1 MKLLGFFK
9 KNWLILLI
17 ILSAFILRFWG
28 SWYGLP
34 GLFVGDEKSLVG
46 GALKM
51 IYQQNIFP
59 FLEPDIFRL
68 LYYPTLIPWIYLI
81 LFAPYTV
88 FVYLTGNFAS
98 VTELRDLF
106 IMDPSMFFLIARI
119 INVFFATAV
128 VYLIYLVTKK
138 IFSKRAGL
146 ISALLYSVS
155 FLPIHQGHFSKHWNI
170 GAFFGLLTIYFAL
183 PILKNPKTKNYV
195 LVGLFTGLAFF
206 ADYIFALYGLIAVLA
221 HILFTKLSLKQK
233 IFNKRLWLLIVI
245 SLVVSG
251 LAVLVYPQEFG
262 RIALGEDSTATSVK
276 SLIGFLDV
284 FGQILKTLFYLST
297 FIFIPS
303 LIGYFFLFFKDKK
316 LFSLLLFIPLISPF
330 LYYFL
335 LHFEP
340 RYILLF
346 LPILAIVAGYGFDQI
361 IEFLKIKSKLVVGLM
376 VLVVIFLPLKN
387 AIVFDRI
394 LAQDDTRNL
403 AKEWLE
409 SNIPTGSKIITN
421 SWEFS
426 LIRNQECINQQQQTD
441 NMSLRSRDYVMMNN
455 VFLNSYCV
463 WPLDLIQVL
472 PENIGEFEYYIVDSF
487 TARRFA
493 YLGEELIAK
502 GELIKKF
509 KGSRFDQSEQD
520 TTMFIHQKLKERALG
535 PDVEIYKL
543 WNK

>member
-1 MKLLGFFK
+1 M
-9 KNWLILLI
+9 
-17 ILSAFILRFWG
+17 AFILRFWG
-28 SWYGLP
+28 CWYGLP

-68 LYYPTLIPWIYLI
+68 LYYPTLIPWIYLT
-81 LFAPYTV
+81 LFVPYTI

-98 VTELRDLF
+98 VAELRDLL

-119 INVFFATAV
+119 INVFFATAT
-128 VYLIYLVTKK
+128 VYLIYLATKK
-138 IFSKRAGL
+138 IFSKRAGI

-170 GAFFGLLTIYFAL
+170 AMFFAVLSIYFAFSVL
-183 PILKNPKTKNYV
+183 ENDNKRNYALSGLGAGLACFSNYLSVFYGVILVIIHFLFNPSSWKEKFFDKKLWLFIIIVLLIFGFSV
-195 LVGLFTGLAFF
+195 LVNPYDF
-206 ADYIFALYGLIAVLA
+206 I
-221 HILFTKLSLKQK
+221 
-233 IFNKRLWLLIVI
+233 
-245 SLVVSG
+245 
-251 LAVLVYPQEFG
+251 
-262 RIALGEDSTATSVK
+262 RIAFGEDSSAASIK
-276 SLIGFLDV
+276 SLSGFFNVSFEIFKSLY
-284 FGQILKTLFYLST
+284 YLAT

-303 LIGYFFLFFKDKK
+303 ILGFLFLFFKDRKK
-316 LFSLLLFIPLISPF
+316 FLVLIFIPLSSVF

-335 LHFEP
+335 YHFEP
-340 RYILLF
+340 RYVLFF
-346 LPILAIVAGYGFDQI
+346 LPILAIVAGFGLDQLI
-361 IEFLKIKSKLVVGLM
+361 KFLKIKSNILVSLI
-376 VLVVIFLPLKN
+376 VLIIIFLPLKN
-387 AIVFDRI
+387 AIVFDRM
-394 LAQDDTRNL
+394 LTQDETRNL

-409 SNIPTGSKIITN
+409 SNIPIDSKIIVN

-426 LIRNQECINQQQQTD
+426 LIRNQECINQQQQTK
-441 NMSLRSRDYVMMNN
+441 NMSLRSRDYVMMDR
-455 VFLNSYCV
+455 VFPNGYCV

-472 PENIGEFEYYIVDSF
+472 PENISEFEYYIVDSF
-487 TARRFA
+487 TGRRFA

-509 KGSRFDQSEQD
+509 EGSPFDPSEQIN
-520 TTMFIHQKLKERALG
+520 TMFIHQRLKERVLG